1 MPGRAEGDTL
11 SGCQW
16 GQVSMELGLLQA
28 GKAARRGSSF
38 QILLQTRCAH
48 EAPAPLGFFS
58 HTHLIMI
65 AGLGNKVLFNS
76 KSIWQPVRHK
86 VLAASP
92 SGCHADPV
100 HWQHRVLKPLHST
113 PHLGTQLSHMSS
125 RATGASGAPM
135 PRQETKDRRFFPLVS
150 RSGFLRLVWHLPSLG
165 CLVTP

>member
-58 HTHLIMI
+58 QTHLIMI

-76 KSIWQPVRHK
+76 KSIWQPVRAQSAGCQSQWLPRRPSA
-86 VLAASP
+86 LAAQGPEALAQHSSP
-92 SGCHADPV
+92 WYPAVPYELTCHWC
-100 HWQHRVLKPLHST
+100 HWSPHAKAGDKRIGDFSPLY
-113 PHLGTQLSHMSS
+113 L
-125 RATGASGAPM
+125 
-135 PRQETKDRRFFPLVS
+135 EVVS
-150 RSGFLRLVWHLPSLG
+150 
-165 CLVTP
+165 